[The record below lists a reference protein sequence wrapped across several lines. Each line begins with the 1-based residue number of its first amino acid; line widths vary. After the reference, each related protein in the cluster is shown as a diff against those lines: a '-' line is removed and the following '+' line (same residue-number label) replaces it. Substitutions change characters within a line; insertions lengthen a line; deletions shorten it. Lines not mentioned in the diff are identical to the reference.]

1 MGLMR
6 TTGRVAASCGLAL
19 ATICLSTL
27 PAHAGDDGHAL
38 STPVTPLTLGLGLSG
53 GGPVD
58 SGNSWNSGNFRNKGR
73 ANNSGNFNNANH
85 TVNSNN
91 TRSGANS
98 ANGPQCINVRN
109 FRKGCAALR

>member
-6 TTGRVAASCGLAL
+6 TTGRMAASCGLAL
-19 ATICLSTL
+19 ATFGLSTL
-27 PAHAGDDGHAL
+27 PAFAGDGGRAL

-58 SGNSWNSGNFRNKGR
+58 TGNSWNSGNFRNSGR
-73 ANNSGNFNNANH
+73 AINSGNFNAANH

-98 ANGPQCINVRN
+98 ANGPQCVNVRN
-109 FRKGCAALR
+109 FRKGCVAFR